1 MLDADGA
8 AAVESLRAE
17 LAQAKEQ
24 ARRSD
29 AAASRAAKELEAERA
44 AHCRS
49 REEMAEL
56 AVKLKDAIDR
66 NEALEKE
73 RLSEREDLGKATA
86 EAKDA
91 RSAMR
96 AIKEE
101 LRQAGDIVAGK
112 PFLLRRRFTDP
123 KYAQLGQLWG
133 PEDPYMDLAVSA
145 VDAVVHFRSQKDH
158 KTEELFWSQ
167 FHSPDRSLPL
177 TDRLAEWA
185 ELNRLSGLAMT
196 DIVTHVWPERPKPT
210 SYFGLLQ
217 EFLGAVPHIKEMKR
231 SACIE
236 GARMAL
242 ARVKTHW
249 TEMDATAV
257 AAQGSDESRLPAEH
271 YFGEVMRG
279 ARVIESQCSKNVML
293 K

>member
-1 MLDADGA
+1 M
-8 AAVESLRAE
+8 
-17 LAQAKEQ
+17 
-24 ARRSD
+24 
-29 AAASRAAKELEAERA
+29 
-44 AHCRS
+44 
-49 REEMAEL
+49 
-56 AVKLKDAIDR
+56 
-66 NEALEKE
+66 
-73 RLSEREDLGKATA
+73 
-86 EAKDA
+86 
-91 RSAMR
+91 
-96 AIKEE
+96 KEE

-112 PFLLRRRFTDP
+112 TFLLRRRFTDP
-123 KYAQLGQLWG
+123 KYVQLGQLWG

-145 VDAVVHFRSQKDH
+145 ADAVVHFRSQKDH

-196 DIVTHVWPERPKPT
+196 DIVAHVWPERPKAT

-217 EFLGAVPHIKEMKR
+217 QFLGAVPHIKEMKR

-249 TEMDATAV
+249 TDMDATAI
-257 AAQGSDESRLPAEH
+257 ATQGSDESRLPAEH

-279 ARVIESQCSKNVML
+279 ARIIESQCSKNVTF

>member
-1 MLDADGA
+1 M
-8 AAVESLRAE
+8 
-17 LAQAKEQ
+17 
-24 ARRSD
+24 
-29 AAASRAAKELEAERA
+29 
-44 AHCRS
+44 
-49 REEMAEL
+49 
-56 AVKLKDAIDR
+56 
-66 NEALEKE
+66 
-73 RLSEREDLGKATA
+73 
-86 EAKDA
+86 
-91 RSAMR
+91 
-96 AIKEE
+96 
-101 LRQAGDIVAGK
+101 AGK

-133 PEDPYMDLAVSA
+133 LEDPYMDLAASA
-145 VDAVVHFRSQKDH
+145 ADAVVHFRSQKDH

-167 FHSPDRSLPL
+167 FHSPERSLPL

-217 EFLGAVPHIKEMKR
+217 QFLGAVPHIKAMKR

-242 ARVKTHW
+242 TRVKTHW

-257 AAQGSDESRLPAEH
+257 ATPGSDDNRLPAEH
-271 YFGEVMRG
+271 YFGEVLRG
-279 ARVIESQCSKNVML
+279 ARVIESQC
-293 K
+293 